1 MAPASSKL
9 PESTLE
15 VKLDAS
21 LRSER
26 HTRVFGRRNSHEV
39 FGHVLRRSSSSW
51 QRGGPL
57 SPPGQL
63 VRMGS
68 SFVDVSHPSGEGGA
82 SLFSSILNMANT
94 IMGTGLLA
102 LPRCISLAGLVPG
115 LLLIVLSALIN
126 VGTNVFLSDAAAVGG
141 HPASFNKLAVAAGG
155 PALALVTDAAV
166 VANALGAGITY
177 AIVAADGLTL
187 GMPLLLGAASPG
199 HQAWVLVV
207 AAIITPL
214 SLLRSL
220 DALRLTSLLAVLIL
234 GGISGLVLLYALPAS
249 GPAADLDPCPA
260 DRTASPVSC
269 PPGEVRLFTS
279 PAGVLAALPTLVM
292 AYGCQMST
300 PTLWNEMERPTRPRM
315 LALYASAL
323 GTAMLLYLLVGGLG
337 YATFGDAVAGNILKS
352 YPATLAVGAAR
363 LGLALVVI
371 FSFPIQALALRQSA
385 ASIASELRA
394 CGGAGRRRAPA
405 RAVRQSPLPEPAP
418 AAPEG
423 LFELSPHLATPTAG
437 FVLVATA
444 LAAAGVQIGIVVD
457 VAGSLGASTVS
468 IISPAIIYARTF
480 PHDRFVPLAH
490 CAVALGLLVMV
501 TGLAGV
507 LSPTQ

>member
-1 MAPASSKL
+1 
-9 PESTLE
+9 
-15 VKLDAS
+15 
-21 LRSER
+21 
-26 HTRVFGRRNSHEV
+26 
-39 FGHVLRRSSSSW
+39 
-51 QRGGPL
+51 
-57 SPPGQL
+57 
-63 VRMGS
+63 MGS

-166 VANALGAGITY
+166 VANALGAGISY

-260 DRTASPVSC
+260 DETASPVSC

-337 YATFGDAVAGNILKS
+337 YATFGDAVAENILKS

-507 LSPTQ
+507 LNPTQ

>member
-1 MAPASSKL
+1 
-9 PESTLE
+9 
-15 VKLDAS
+15 
-21 LRSER
+21 
-26 HTRVFGRRNSHEV
+26 
-39 FGHVLRRSSSSW
+39 
-51 QRGGPL
+51 
-57 SPPGQL
+57 
-63 VRMGS
+63 
-68 SFVDVSHPSGEGGA
+68 
-82 SLFSSILNMANT
+82 MANT